1 MEGGTQDAYKE
12 SAEERI
18 MSTDPNPHDQPPAN
32 DALESEFAN
41 DPDLCDIV
49 TMFVDELPSRVDAIK
64 NAFDVGD
71 METIRTM
78 THQLRGSAGGYG
90 FSPIGDV
97 AGEIEMESF
106 NDEADI
112 STLHEM
118 IEDLAT
124 ICGAAIRPGK
134 GEVDEG

>member
-1 MEGGTQDAYKE
+1 MATQDAYRDC
-12 SAEERI
+12 AEERI
-18 MSTDPNPHDQPPAN
+18 MSTDPNPHDHISAN
-32 DALESEFAN
+32 DALKSEFAN

-64 NAFDVGD
+64 TAFHKGD

-90 FSPIGDV
+90 FTPIGDV

-106 NDEADI
+106 NEEADI
-112 STLHEM
+112 SALYEM

>member
-1 MEGGTQDAYKE
+1 
-12 SAEERI
+12 
-18 MSTDPNPHDQPPAN
+18 MSTDPNPHDHSPAN

-64 NAFDVGD
+64 NAFHVGD

-97 AGEIEMESF
+97 AGEIEMESL
-106 NDEADI
+106 NDETDI
-112 STLHEM
+112 STLYEM
-118 IEDLAT
+118 IEDLAA